1 MLKTNQIEYNNMA
14 DDTIFDHDLLIKIET
29 ANKELL
35 KLTFLKREQE
45 FRILEME

>member
-1 MLKTNQIEYNNMA
+1 MA